1 MPAVA
6 LDEDDLRARAEAV
19 LAAASPEGE
28 LGDIVP
34 LQGGHS
40 SLTFW
45 ATWTSSPSATG
56 KVVFKVAPAGLE
68 PTKNRDVLRQARLQE
83 ALQGTGVPCPAVIAR
98 HEGTPPEIPPFYVM
112 SFEEGDCVEPSGGGD
127 DAPVPEQE
135 VRPREMHA
143 ARILGLLHSLDPRD
157 LGMGDEP
164 EVTPAQELERWSSSF
179 EACDED
185 LKAGHEGVLDRLAEA
200 VPTESRSTLI
210 HGDFRLGNTLSQGN
224 EVVSVIDWEI
234 WARSDPRVDLAWFLL
249 MCNPDP
255 ELGRPLAA
263 GMPGNDELLDLYQ
276 QHRGVEVSDMPW
288 FEALVRYKQA
298 AISALLIRNARRRG
312 AAELPIDGISS
323 LLESAQKRFAD
334 R

>member
-6 LDEDDLRARAEAV
+6 LDEADLRARAVEV
-19 LAAASPEGE
+19 LAEASPEGE

-34 LQGGHS
+34 LQGGMS

-45 ATWTSSPSATG
+45 ATWTASPSATG
-56 KVVFKVAPAGLE
+56 KVVFKVAPAGLA
-68 PTKNRDVLRQARLQE
+68 PTKNRDVLRQARVQQ
-83 ALQGTGVPCPAVIAR
+83 ALQGTGVPAPAVLAR

-112 SFEEGDCVEPSGGGD
+112 SFEEGDCIEPSGSD
-127 DAPVPEQE
+127 ENVPADE
-135 VRPREMHA
+135 VRARELQA
-143 ARILGLLHSLDPRD
+143 AQILGRLHSLDPNE

-164 EVTPAQELERWSSSF
+164 EVTPEQELERWSSSF
-179 EACDED
+179 EASDDD
-185 LKAGHEGVLDRLAEA
+185 LKAGHAAVLDRLAEGIPA
-200 VPTESRSTLI
+200 QSKSTLI
-210 HGDFRLGNTLSQGN
+210 HGDFRLGNTLSHGN

-249 MCNPDP
+249 MANPDS
-255 ELGRPLAA
+255 ELGRGSPAA
-263 GMPGNDELLDLYQ
+263 GMPSNDELLRVYE

-312 AAELPIDGISS
+312 AAELPIDGIAS
-323 LLESAQKRFAD
+323 LLVSAQKRFAD

>member
-6 LDEDDLRARAEAV
+6 LDEADLRARALAV
-19 LAAASPEGE
+19 LAEASPTGE

-56 KVVFKVAPAGLE
+56 KVVFKVAPAGLA
-68 PTKNRDVLRQARLQE
+68 PTKNRDVLRQARLQQ
-83 ALQGTGVPCPAVIAR
+83 ALQGTGVPAPAVIAQ

-112 SFEEGDCVEPSGGGD
+112 SFEEGDCVEPAGSD
-127 DAPVPEQE
+127 DEVPPDE
-135 VRPREMHA
+135 VRSRELQA
-143 ARILGLLHSLDPRD
+143 ARILGALHRLDPND

-164 EVTPAQELERWSSSF
+164 EVTPEQELERWSSSF
-179 EACDED
+179 AACDED
-185 LKAGHEGVLDRLAEA
+185 LRAGHDAVLDRLSEA
-200 VPTESRSTLI
+200 VPTESQSTLI

-255 ELGRPLAA
+255 ELGRSLAA

-298 AISALLIRNARRRG
+298 AISALLIRNARSRG
-312 AAELPIDGISS
+312 AAELPTGGISS
-323 LLESAQKRFAD
+323 LLESAQKRFAE